1 MSLPIL
7 SFIPQVKCL
16 LFIIMATPRGL
27 AVILYAI
34 LGLKSTV
41 SVGDSGS
48 DIVLETGTELI
59 GTGQSPLPRN
69 SSLASDDG
77 TRGRRRDKE

>member
-1 MSLPIL
+1 MFLPIL

-41 SVGDSGS
+41 SVGESGS
-48 DIVLETGTELI
+48 DVVLETGTELI
-59 GTGQSPLPRN
+59 GHSPLPRN

-77 TRGRRRDKE
+77 TRGRERDKG